1 MSSVEGL
8 ITIVNELI
16 ACINEKNIK
25 THREAVAITRA
36 KFWIDKYRKSQA
48 TAAAA
53 TAAAEEAIPE
63 RLKTPATEE
72 GEEEFRRWVYG
83 AHGNGFSAHREN
95 MRQRYERGEHIQ
107 FVPKAAGP
115 PTVIPLKPKEELS
128 PEEEFLRALA
138 GEEEEAPA
146 PAASAAPAPAASA
159 AAAGPSK
166 LATSLMNPKPR
177 SKPSTNSEGGRRYTR
192 KHKSS
197 RKGK

>member
-36 KFWIDKYRKSQA
+36 KFWIDKYRKSQRNAA

-53 TAAAEEAIPE
+53 AAAEAIPE

-138 GEEEEAPA
+138 GEEEEA
-146 PAASAAPAPAASA
+146 SAPAASA
-159 AAAGPSK
+159 AAVGPSK

-177 SKPSTNSEGGRRYTR
+177 SKPSSNSEGGRRHTR